1 VSTDYL
7 KTMRVPLLAG
17 RWFTD
22 GDMRSPDGF
31 VINQKLARQL
41 WPDASPLGRRLTVHR
56 SSQAR
61 ADFGQPITMPVIG
74 VVGDMRQYGPA
85 DKPENEVFLPYTL
98 EVWPW
103 MTFVMRSPVA
113 AQIVKQVRPA
123 VRAVEPA
130 LNFREEPNV
139 QQTGAAAIDPQR
151 RFLTLVLAG
160 FAAGALLLAAVGL
173 YSIVAYGV
181 VQRTRELGV
190 RIALGASEHSVQRL
204 VLRDG
209 AMFVLA
215 GAVLGIIGAWFS
227 TRLIRSLLFD
237 TTSTDIATFIA
248 VPVLLAIVALLA
260 SWLPARRAAHTDPLV
275 AIRAE

>member
-1 VSTDYL
+1 
-7 KTMRVPLLAG
+7 MRVPLLAG

-103 MTFVMRSPVA
+103 MTFVMRSPDA

-190 RIALGASEHSVQRL
+190 RIALGASERSVQRL

-215 GAVLGIIGAWFS
+215 GAVLGIVGAWFS